1 MFKIARQVYLLS
13 LFVFLTACGSIQTS
27 QVAIEDTA
35 VIVVKSKTLVG
46 KTLITNKR
54 TIQIQEDYLT
64 DYKASVAGAAD
75 REVEGL
81 QVMSLLVEPGMQKIE
96 LMESNKVV
104 FKTSVYVGSG
114 QTREIYIR

>member
-1 MFKIARQVYLLS
+1 MFKIARQIYLLS

-27 QVAIEDTA
+27 QVAVEDAA
-35 VIVVKSKTLVG
+35 VIVVKATNLIGKTLV
-46 KTLITNKR
+46 TNKR
-54 TIQIQEDYLT
+54 TIEIQEDDLT
-64 DYKASVAGAAD
+64 AYKAGVAGVAD

-81 QVMSLLVEPGMQKIE
+81 QVMTLLVEPGMQKIE
-96 LMESNKVV
+96 LMELNKIV